1 MLTHRMLGFAV
12 IMSLSAPAAAAAM
25 AAAPGARAVVQMNEA
40 SCGGSIEQARAPRAG
55 RPTGGYYYRGRHYPY
70 RYRGRYYRYR
80 HRGMYFNH
88 RYYRHG
94 RWHYY

>member
-1 MLTHRMLGFAV
+1 MLKHRMLGYAV
-12 IMSLSAPAAAAAM
+12 IMVLSAPAATAAM
-25 AAAPGARAVVQMNEA
+25 AAAPGVLAIVQMNEA
-40 SCGGSIEQARAPRAG
+40 SYGGSIEQA
-55 RPTGGYYYRGRHYPY
+55 YYYRGHYYPH

-80 HRGMYFNH
+80 YRGMYFNH